1 MQFSPASN
9 HHCSWRTSICY
20 LLLLSF
26 LSKVEPFPITR
37 SKALASRGPHTLY
50 TSSKDRI
57 GVTARID
64 DGAEKDEK
72 NGPKEAK
79 GLSGLLDEMFQA
91 RLEMSSEAKDL
102 ESLVSENNDMPTLGS
117 DGVYRIVSQNQLE

>member
-1 MQFSPASN
+1 MN

-26 LSKVEPFPITR
+26 STKVEPFPITR
-37 SKALASRGPHTLY
+37 SKASASREPHTLF
-50 TSSKDRI
+50 TSYKDRI

-72 NGPKEAK
+72 SDPKEAK

-102 ESLVSENNDMPTLGS
+102 ESLVSKNNDMPTLGS

>member
-1 MQFSPASN
+1 M
-9 HHCSWRTSICY
+9 
-20 LLLLSF
+20 
-26 LSKVEPFPITR
+26 
-37 SKALASRGPHTLY
+37 Y

-102 ESLVSENNDMPTLGS
+102 ESLVSKNHDMPTLGS